1 MGPGREGRNPFLG
14 LVLLFQQDPCFIGG
28 FMGKLDPTFTFVF
41 QSYVQKWWKIC
52 YASDDKLL
60 LMVCCLCWTAV
71 EDWICWISASNYGVS
86 LDIIFV
92 KYLPHCKCMLAVIK
106 YFLNLFSFSLINLTR
121 FSFFSLHLRAVFAW
135 FNILPEAFFK
145 LSTSFSEV
153 WIPQKDT
160 VFQEWAHWWHMQRE
174 HHLLA
179 TQYYFPV
186 SSSKNLL
193 CS

>member
-1 MGPGREGRNPFLG
+1 MASWESWIPHSHSSSK
-14 LVLLFQQDPCFIGG
+14 VMSKSD
-28 FMGKLDPTFTFVF
+28 GKSVT
-41 QSYVQKWWKIC
+41 
-52 YASDDKLL
+52 L
-60 LMVCCLCWTAV
+60 LMISYYSWFVAFVELQLRTEFVGFQLRTTVSHWTLFLLNICLTV
-71 EDWICWISASNYGVS
+71 NQ
-86 LDIIFV
+86 
-92 KYLPHCKCMLAVIK
+92 VIK
-106 YFLNLFSFSLINLTR
+106 YFLNSFSFSLINLTR